1 MLRGT
6 HCHAHLCSYATID
19 PSHEVRVHAQRAL
32 GLPGDAEQGAHRTV
46 VRDESRNSGACSCC
60 RREATLRRGGLEEK
74 ATFSNV
80 QGSATHLPPDDGQ
93 P

>member
-46 VRDESRNSGACSCC
+46 VRDEARILGACSRC
-60 RREATLRRGGLEEK
+60 RHGAALHREHSKEIARC
-74 ATFSNV
+74 
-80 QGSATHLPPDDGQ
+80 
-93 P
+93 